1 MSAAAAADKKERNRI
16 EGDDVRR
23 EGGGEGTGGQE
34 DRRGEAKYHCE
45 LR

>member
-1 MSAAAAADKKERNRI
+1 MSAAAADKKERNRI

-23 EGGGEGTGGQE
+23 EGGREGERGQE
-34 DRRGEAKYHCE
+34 RRGEAKYHCE

>member
-1 MSAAAAADKKERNRI
+1 MSAAAAADKKERNRM

-23 EGGGEGTGGQE
+23 EGERE